1 MTERTT
7 DEIFAELEALQPLV
21 EAETREFVMSGGLHR
36 RSKPLSVTTYRDSR
50 GAEHRCNGCDGT
62 RHDDAGNPYPLV
74 GWYVGL
80 WGTQRSGSWWEG
92 YCQLCAKD
100 QRNRH
105 RRETRRHFR
114 KCAVC
119 LKPFRARADGIY
131 HSAACR
137 QKAYRQRLAGA
148 KP

>member
-1 MTERTT
+1 MTEMPVG
-7 DEIFAELEALQPLV
+7 ALDPAKV
-21 EAETREFVMSGGLHR
+21 MEFVTAYDAYR
-36 RSKPLSVTTYRDSR
+36 RSRPVSVTTFWDAGTKTVR
-50 GAEHRCNGCDGT
+50 RCWGCDGA

-74 GWYVGL
+74 GWYKGNY
-80 WGTQRSGSWWEG
+80 GICRSGSWWEG
-92 YCQLCAKD
+92 YCQPCAKD

-105 RRETRRHFR
+105 RREVRQHFR

-119 LKPFRARADGIY
+119 LKLFRARAGRIY

-137 QKAYRQRLAGA
+137 QKAYRPRV